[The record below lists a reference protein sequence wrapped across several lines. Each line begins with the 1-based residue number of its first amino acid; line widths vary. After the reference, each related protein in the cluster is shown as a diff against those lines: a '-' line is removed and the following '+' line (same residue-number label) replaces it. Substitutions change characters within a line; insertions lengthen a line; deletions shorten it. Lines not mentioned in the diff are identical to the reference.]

1 MTRAFDAAAFQA
13 SRRGAWGV
21 DLAVHA
27 SLGSTQDEAW
37 ARAQAGAA
45 EGCVVL
51 AEAQSAG
58 RGRWGK
64 AWEGRPGLSL
74 LFTVLLG
81 PWGGPGPAP
90 ATLPLALGLASV
102 QALRGLGLA
111 AAACKWPNDLWWDD
125 RKLGGLLLER
135 RGDWLLAGCGLNV
148 GQGPDD
154 WPPGLLPG
162 AVSLAMAGLDLPRE
176 TVLAALLQA
185 WERMLGR
192 WRAGGLAS
200 ILDEWAQVDALAGRD
215 CRLRQGPRAFQ
226 ARVLGLAEDGTLWVR
241 LPDGSEAGLA
251 SAEVEQVRP
260 LGPGRRS

>member
-1 MTRAFDAAAFQA
+1 MTLAFDAAAFHA
-13 SRRGAWGV
+13 ARRGAWGG
-21 DLAVHA
+21 DLALHA
-27 SLGSTQDEAW
+27 SLGSTQDA
-37 ARAQAGAA
+37 ALTRAQAGA
-45 EGCVVL
+45 GQGSVVL
-51 AEAQSAG
+51 AESQSAG

-81 PWGGPGPAP
+81 PWGSATAG
-90 ATLPLALGLASV
+90 TLPLALGLASV

-111 AAACKWPNDLWWDD
+111 AAQCKWPNDLWWHD

-162 AVSLAMAGLDLPRE
+162 AVSLVMAGLAAPRE
-176 TVLAALLQA
+176 TVLAALLEA
-185 WERMLGR
+185 WERMLER
-192 WRAGGLAS
+192 WRVGGLAS
-200 ILDEWAQVDALAGRD
+200 LSDEWAQVDALAGRD
-215 CRLRQGPRAFQ
+215 CRLRQGERVFQ
-226 ARVLGLAEDGTLWVR
+226 ARVLGLAQDGALRVR
-241 LPDGSEAGLA
+241 LPDGSEADLA

-260 LGPGRRS
+260 LGPDRRS